1 MGLDLYLNRMPRY
14 KNVTVNQIEV
24 IESYFGWI
32 EKRKEG
38 NSYANCSFEEWCGHN
53 INELPDTDALNYFK
67 QLYVT
72 RYSDWDKEKRY
83 GHKDIMDEVG
93 YWRKANQIHA
103 WFVDHVQDGE
113 DDCDYHHEVT
123 KEILEELRD
132 TCIEVL
138 SESVMVVGQVKN
150 GSSCTNGKWVDN
162 YEPGKVIINP
172 EVAKALLPTQ
182 SGFFFGGTDY
192 DEYYVEDL
200 KYTIDMINRVLAT
213 TDFNTQMLYYRSSR

>member
-1 MGLDLYLNRMPRY
+1 MGLDMCLDRMPRY
-14 KNVTVNQIEV
+14 KSVSVNQIEV
-24 IESYFGWI
+24 IESYFDWT
-32 EKRKEG
+32 EKRKKG
-38 NSYANCSFEEWCGHN
+38 NSYANCSFEEWCGHS
-53 INELPDTDALNYFK
+53 INELPNTDAFNYFK
-67 QLYVT
+67 PFYVT
-72 RYSDWDKEKRY
+72 RYYDWDKEKKY
-83 GHKDIMDEVG
+83 GHGSIMDEVG

-113 DDCDYHHEVT
+113 DDCNYHHEVT

-150 GSSCTNGKWVDN
+150 GSSCINGKWVDN

-172 EVAKALLPTQ
+172 EVADALLPTQ

-213 TDFNTQMLYYRSSR
+213 TDFDTQMLYYRSSW